1 MSNQFSQTRLK
12 LRTLHR
18 ITAYFVL
25 IFILLHISNHL
36 MGLFGLELYNEVQS
50 TLRLIYR
57 NQFVEPILIFSV
69 ILQLVVGLILLI
81 KSLKQSRPKNAWSWL
96 QVISAIL
103 ILLTVSEHLIA
114 FYFARIVSE
123 LNTNF
128 YWPLSVMDG
137 TPFTYYF
144 IPYYFLMVSS
154 VFVHAAAGLHFIGVD
169 RNYSPIVDRF
179 AVALIIL
186 GLFVALMIVLILN
199 QTFYEVVLPAE
210 WIEYLRQFSPNY
222 GNP

>member
-1 MSNQFSQTRLK
+1 MTTNFSKTRLK

-18 ITAYFVL
+18 VTAYFVL
-25 IFILLHISNHL
+25 IFVLLHISNHL
-36 MGLFGLELYNEVQS
+36 MGLFGFETYNDVQS
-50 TLRLIYR
+50 TLRVIYR

-81 KSLKQSRPKNAWSWL
+81 KSLKQSRPKSVWSWL

-114 FYFARIVSE
+114 LYFARIVSE

-137 TPFTYYF
+137 APFTYYF

-154 VFVHAAAGLHFIGVD
+154 LFVHAAAGLHFIGVD
-169 RNYSPIVDRF
+169 RNYSSIVDRL
-179 AVALIIL
+179 AVALIIV
-186 GLFVALMIVLILN
+186 GLLIAITIVLILN
-199 QTFYEVVLPAE
+199 QTFYEVALPTE
-210 WIEYLRQFSPNY
+210 WTEYLRQFFPDYNKH
-222 GNP
+222 